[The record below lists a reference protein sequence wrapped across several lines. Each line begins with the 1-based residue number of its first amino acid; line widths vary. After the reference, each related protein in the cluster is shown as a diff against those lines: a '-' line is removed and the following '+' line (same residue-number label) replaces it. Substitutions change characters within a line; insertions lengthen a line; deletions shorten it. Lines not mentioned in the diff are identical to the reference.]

1 MKYKII
7 AEPYSKYVHLNKIR
21 TVGKYD
27 TLFAELPQNARLA
40 LPIGDLS
47 PEDLRRR
54 NASIANALRK
64 YTGREKGGTIV
75 RVVHDC
81 KDGFSGI
88 WWWPTDH
95 PDAPNPSGHHTSKKT
110 AIPTHKW
117 PDALAPK
124 KGSKK

>member
-1 MKYKII
+1 MEYKII
-7 AEPYSKYVHLNKIR
+7 AEPYSKYVHLNR
-21 TVGKYD
+21 AAPASKYAA
-27 TLFAELPQNARLA
+27 LFAELPPNTRLA

-64 YTGREKGGTIV
+64 HAGNRAIV
-75 RVVHDC
+75 RIVHDC
-81 KDGFSGI
+81 KDGFSGV
-88 WWWPTDH
+88 WWWPIDH
-95 PDAPNPSGHHTSKKT
+95 PDAPTPSGHHTSKKA